1 MTHQFDQIEVSLNK
15 QKNKQYSSNFVVKND
30 ENQKKEKKTGMNSNL
45 LIELQEIKL
54 LEQRQALISKR
65 NQRSFHYY
73 S

>member
-15 QKNKQYSSNFVVKND
+15 EKNKQYSSNVVKND
-30 ENQKKEKKTGMNSNL
+30 ENQKNEKKIGMNSNL

-54 LEQRQALISKR
+54 LEQRQALTSKR